1 MGLMGQDSDAS
12 TGLPLRIGLF
22 GGTFDPPH
30 RGHIAVAADVAD
42 VLDLDQ
48 VLWIPAGQPPHKSL
62 VSVAPLAVRL
72 EMTRA
77 AVKAD
82 SRFEASDIEVERGGV
97 SYTLDTV
104 RALRERYPGR
114 ILFLIIGTDQFRDF
128 ATWQNPEKILELTEL
143 VVMDRGGQRGQDYVP
158 EVEDTGKVHFVSVGQ
173 VDISSTDVRLA
184 AHNGE
189 DLSTLV
195 PVKIAEVIVR
205 EGLYTD

>member
-1 MGLMGQDSDAS
+1 LGPMGQNPDAS
-12 TGLPLRIGLF
+12 TALPLRIGLF

-42 VLDLDQ
+42 ALDLDQ

-62 VSVAPLAVRL
+62 ASTAPLVLRL

-82 SRFEASDIEVERGGV
+82 SRFEVSNIEVERGGV

-104 RALRERYPGR
+104 RALRKNYPGT
-114 ILFLIIGTDQFRDF
+114 ILFLIIGTDQFRGF
-128 ATWQNPEKILELTEL
+128 GTWRNPKELLELTEL

-158 EVEDTGKVHFVSVGQ
+158 EAEDLGKVHFVSVVQ

-184 AHNGE
+184 VHNGK
-189 DLSTLV
+189 DLSALV
-195 PVKIAEVIVR
+195 PTKIAEIILR
-205 EGLYTD
+205 EGLYAD

>member
-1 MGLMGQDSDAS
+1 
-12 TGLPLRIGLF
+12 
-22 GGTFDPPH
+22 
-30 RGHIAVAADVAD
+30 
-42 VLDLDQ
+42 
-48 VLWIPAGQPPHKSL
+48 
-62 VSVAPLAVRL
+62 
-72 EMTRA
+72 MTRA

>member
-1 MGLMGQDSDAS
+1 MGLLGQDSDAS

-72 EMTRA
+72 EMTCA
-77 AVKAD
+77 VVKAD
-82 SRFEASDIEVERGGV
+82 LRFEVSEIEVERGGV
-97 SYTLDTV
+97 SYTLDSV
-104 RALRERYPGR
+104 RALRESYPGT

>member
-1 MGLMGQDSDAS
+1 MGQDSDAS
-12 TGLPLRIGLF
+12 TELPLRIGLF

-42 VLDLDQ
+42 ALDLDQ

-62 VSVAPLAVRL
+62 VSAAPLALRL
-72 EMTRA
+72 EMTCA
-77 AVKAD
+77 VVKAD
-82 SRFEASDIEVERGGV
+82 SRFEVSKIEVERGGV

-104 RALRERYPGR
+104 RALRENYPGT

-128 ATWQNPEKILELTEL
+128 GTWQNPEKLLELTEL

-158 EVEDTGKVHFVSVGQ
+158 EVEDIGKVHFVSVGQ

-184 AHNGE
+184 AHNGK
-189 DLSTLV
+189 DLNALV
-195 PVKIAEVIVR
+195 PAKIAEIILR
-205 EGLYTD
+205 EGLYAD

>member
-1 MGLMGQDSDAS
+1 MHQDPDAS
-12 TGLPLRIGLF
+12 TELPLRIGLF

-42 VLDLDQ
+42 ALDLDQ

-62 VSVAPLAVRL
+62 VSAAPLALRL
-72 EMTRA
+72 EMTC
-77 AVKAD
+77 AVAKAD
-82 SRFEASDIEVERGGV
+82 SRFEVSKIEVERGGV

-104 RALRERYPGR
+104 RALRANYPGT
-114 ILFLIIGTDQFRDF
+114 ILFLIIGTDQFREF
-128 ATWQNPEKILELTEL
+128 GTWRNPEKLLESAEL

-158 EVEDTGKVHFVSVGQ
+158 EVEDIGKVHFVSVGQ

-189 DLSTLV
+189 DLNALV
-195 PVKIAEVIVR
+195 PAKIAEIILR
-205 EGLYTD
+205 EGLYAD

>member
-1 MGLMGQDSDAS
+1 MGQDSDAS